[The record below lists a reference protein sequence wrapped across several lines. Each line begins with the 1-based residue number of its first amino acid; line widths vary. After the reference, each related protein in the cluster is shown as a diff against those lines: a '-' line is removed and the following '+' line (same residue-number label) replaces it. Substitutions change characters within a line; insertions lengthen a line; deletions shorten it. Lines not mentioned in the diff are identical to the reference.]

1 MPLMIVS
8 NPNGVNLHVQN
19 SQTSATQT
27 TCFKPQRGKFTRKKA
42 GAAATKPKS
51 FKPQRGKFTLGRNA
65 VNKPLNIMFQTP
77 TG

>member
-1 MPLMIVS
+1 MIVS
-8 NPNGVNLHVQN
+8 NPNGVNLHE
-19 SQTSATQT
+19 
-27 TCFKPQRGKFTRKKA
+27 KKA